1 MKGENSMLLNYE
13 EMFKTILKACYEDK
27 LDEKLQQML
36 DEPGTDKVK
45 LSQII
50 ASLCGVCVEYSDNFI
65 IELKRAILD
74 YDSSKPI
81 ITKVSN
87 CPVEC
92 IRTSEK
98 TFCETSCAFEAILV
112 DKNNNSVII
121 NKDKCIGCG
130 FCIEACPNKVL
141 LDRIEFIPLLQHFN
155 KKTC

>member
-1 MKGENSMLLNYE
+1 MFLNYE
-13 EMFKTILKACYEDK
+13 EIFKTIIKAYYEDK

-36 DEPGTDKVK
+36 DEPGIDKIE

-50 ASLCGVCVEYSDNFI
+50 ASLCGVRVEYSDNFI
-65 IELKRAILD
+65 MELKHAIMD

-81 ITKVSN
+81 ITRISN

-92 IRTSEK
+92 IQTSGK

-112 DKNNNSVII
+112 DKNNNSVIL
-121 NKDKCIGCG
+121 NEDKCISCG

-141 LDRIEFIPLLQHFN
+141 LDRIDFIPLLQHLN